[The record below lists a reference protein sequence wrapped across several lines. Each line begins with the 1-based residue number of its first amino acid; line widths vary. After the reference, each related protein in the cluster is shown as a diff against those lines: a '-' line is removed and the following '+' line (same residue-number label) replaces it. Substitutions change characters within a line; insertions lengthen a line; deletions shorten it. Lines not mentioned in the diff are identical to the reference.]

1 MDYTIITAW
10 YHLREKENHE
20 LKNNESNG
28 HFCSMQYY
36 IDTAKILFEKPL
48 PMVIYTEPQFKDIIM
63 EARPQHLHHLT
74 KFVFIDYEDLPL
86 YPLLSQFEENH
97 HKNGIMNLTP
107 IKFTPLYKLIVNHKI
122 EFVKQTILENPFS
135 TDKFAWMDL
144 RLHPVY
150 DMSVEETN
158 EVMNG
163 LTHNRVKIMQMWYP
177 CTSEIYGRHDYY
189 SLTRGKAAAGFF
201 AGYREPL
208 LKFCEM
214 CQTEFMEALHAGMA
228 PTDEMIYSY
237 VISYTPELFD
247 PYTGEYGACLKNI
260 MRTRRDEWLVLTFL
274 QISFDKGNH
283 YYTWKTADNLRR
295 GFLNGDITLS
305 TEDIH
310 KVWYYNYVANYW
322 LQKQDYCWTLL
333 DEYYAIA
340 LEREDVANHIRGIFD
355 FFKSM
360 ISYMDDKEI
369 VARFDRFGP
378 EA

>member
-1 MDYTIITAW
+1 
-10 YHLREKENHE
+10 
-20 LKNNESNG
+20 
-28 HFCSMQYY
+28 
-36 IDTAKILFEKPL
+36 
-48 PMVIYTEPQFKDIIM
+48 
-63 EARPQHLHHLT
+63 
-74 KFVFIDYEDLPL
+74 
-86 YPLLSQFEENH
+86 
-97 HKNGIMNLTP
+97 
-107 IKFTPLYKLIVNHKI
+107 
-122 EFVKQTILENPFS
+122 
-135 TDKFAWMDL
+135 
-144 RLHPVY
+144 
-150 DMSVEETN
+150 
-158 EVMNG
+158 
-163 LTHNRVKIMQMWYP
+163 
-177 CTSEIYGRHDYY
+177 
-189 SLTRGKAAAGFF
+189 
-201 AGYREPL
+201 
-208 LKFCEM
+208 
-214 CQTEFMEALHAGMA
+214 MEALHAGMA